1 MQELALANGVKV
13 IVAPSNGEGYRVS
26 ATVRVGHVNESRLGI
41 AAVCEKVILS
51 QLKNSSAVYGG
62 TITSFILGCN
72 SGNVEDA
79 LTALAGVLKNPDLSQ
94 QRIDAAVAD
103 IVQHTQDMAPLPQR
117 QMKLLYKHT
126 AFKKG
131 KVLWDT
137 DAYIDSVKSLT
148 SADLKSFM
156 ETYYS
161 GKNLVVCLA
170 GPSVKTE
177 EFAKLAEKYLGD
189 YPAGRAQKVENQFY
203 TGGYAKLPAKKG
215 FQKVMLGWD
224 VSGLQNVAEANVL
237 MSMLAGRLERSFAD
251 YDVTTEVKIAGYY
264 GLRTL
269 RVAVEAREEDVNA
282 CIDVVCANIN
292 RLTTSLA
299 SDRRMET
306 SRNRAMCE
314 KLFQLTQQEDASIE
328 AAWQVLG
335 RGKMYDVSERI
346 NATWLVSARDVQ
358 DIAREIFATPLTL
371 VVCSQRPCY
380 TYDEVKR
387 MIKQ

>member
-1 MQELALANGVKV
+1 
-13 IVAPSNGEGYRVS
+13 
-26 ATVRVGHVNESRLGI
+26 
-41 AAVCEKVILS
+41 
-51 QLKNSSAVYGG
+51 
-62 TITSFILGCN
+62 
-72 SGNVEDA
+72 
-79 LTALAGVLKNPDLSQ
+79 
-94 QRIDAAVAD
+94 
-103 IVQHTQDMAPLPQR
+103 
-117 QMKLLYKHT
+117 
-126 AFKKG
+126 
-131 KVLWDT
+131 
-137 DAYIDSVKSLT
+137 
-148 SADLKSFM
+148 
-156 ETYYS
+156 
-161 GKNLVVCLA
+161 
-170 GPSVKTE
+170 
-177 EFAKLAEKYLGD
+177 
-189 YPAGRAQKVENQFY
+189 
-203 TGGYAKLPAKKG
+203 
-215 FQKVMLGWD
+215 MLGWD

-269 RVAVEAREEDVNA
+269 RVAVEAREEDVNT
-282 CIDVVCANIN
+282 CIDIVCANIN

-346 NATWLVSARDVQ
+346 NATWLVSARVQ

-371 VVCSQRPCY
+371 VVCSQQPCY
-380 TYDEVKR
+380 TYDEVKK